1 MSMII
6 MNLETPKVGAKHE
19 LLVNKPAL
27 VLLVTATKMQL
38 KEVALVAGT

>member
-1 MSMII
+1 MF
-6 MNLETPKVGAKHE
+6 NKLTFKAQAKHE